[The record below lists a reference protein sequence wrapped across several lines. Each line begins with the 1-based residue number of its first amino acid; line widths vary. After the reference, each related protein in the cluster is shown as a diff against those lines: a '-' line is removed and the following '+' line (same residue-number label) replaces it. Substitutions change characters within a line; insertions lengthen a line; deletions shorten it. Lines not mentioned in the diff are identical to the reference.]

1 MNRRDAISSALAG
14 SCASLLLGKPAPQDA
29 PAPAGAESP
38 PLIPQGTTVAEV
50 PAEVAEGGKLV
61 KRTVL
66 VFSTRHH
73 VSASALARVELAVME
88 WKVANG
94 VVSPTLVLSDAAL
107 TLQSIEVEGAAGFDP
122 VAALEADRLRVEMAR
137 KEEQQQNLADELM
150 RMAR

>member
-14 SCASLLLGKPAPQDA
+14 SCASLLLGKPAPQAA
-29 PAPAGAESP
+29 PAVAEAEATP
-38 PLIPQGTTVAEV
+38 PLPQGTIVAEV

-66 VFSTRHH
+66 VFSFRHP
-73 VSASALARVELAVME
+73 VRDSAFAQIESAVME

-94 VVSPTLVLSDAAL
+94 IASPSIVLPDAL

-122 VAALEADRLRVEMAR
+122 VAALEADRLRVENAR
-137 KEEQQQNLADELM
+137 KEEQQNLADELR